1 MVDAVLAGFIASYEV
16 KPWAPG
22 KVDCCLALAAW
33 AIWLG
38 YPDPAEHLRGT
49 YDSEDGFR
57 AIFVRAGGVVPLV
70 ASCAANIGA
79 RPVASPQCGDIG
91 VIGSTVSHERQFG
104 AIFDGERWRVRFT
117 NRYGAMI
124 ASPLAI
130 WRI

>member
-1 MVDAVLAGFIASYEV
+1 MVDPVLAGFIASYEV

-22 KVDCCLALAAW
+22 TVDCCLALAAW
-33 AIWLG
+33 AVWLG

-49 YDSEDGFR
+49 YNSEDGFR
-57 AIFVRAGGVVPLV
+57 AIFVRAGGVVALV
-70 ASCAANIGA
+70 ASCAAKIDA
-79 RPVASPQCGDIG
+79 RPVDSPQCGDIG
-91 VIGSTVSHERQFG
+91 VIGSAVSNDRQFG

-117 NRYGAMI
+117 NRYGAMV

>member
-1 MVDAVLAGFIASYEV
+1 MVEPILAGFISAYEV
-16 KPWAPG
+16 KPWDPG

-38 YPDPAEHLRGT
+38 YPDPAAHLRGT
-49 YDSEDGFR
+49 YNSDAGFR
-57 AIFVRAGGVVPLV
+57 AIFERSGGVVPLV
-70 ASCAANIGA
+70 ASCAARIA
-79 RPVASPQCGDIG
+79 AKPVITPQSGDIG
-91 VIGSTVSHERQFG
+91 VIGSLASDERQFG

-117 NRYGAMI
+117 NKYAAMI

>member
-1 MVDAVLAGFIASYEV
+1 MVDPILAGFIASYEV

-22 KVDCCLALAAW
+22 RVDCCLALAAW

-38 YPDPAEHLRGT
+38 YPDPAVHLRGT
-49 YDSEDGFR
+49 YDSEEGFR
-57 AIFVRAGGVVPLV
+57 AIFERYGGVVPLV
-70 ASCAANIGA
+70 ASCAALIGA
-79 RPVASPQCGDIG
+79 RPVPRPQCGDIG
-91 VIGSTVSHERQFG
+91 VIGSPTSCERQFG

-124 ASPLAI
+124 ASPLGI